1 MRPKLN
7 ASARR
12 RALIGYFVLTYLI
25 SWAIEIPLA
34 LSYQQVIAV
43 RVPFALHY
51 LASFGPLVAAV
62 IVTLAT
68 ESREGVRRLFSR
80 LIPPTPLVKAP
91 SLARSGEAP
100 SLARSGEAPSL
111 ARSGE
116 APGLARHGEAASL
129 ARRGE
134 GGRGDSSVYFLFA
147 VVAPLVLFALLV
159 AASAIVQG
167 AWPDLRSLGRPDY
180 LPEIGILPTLGLW
193 LLTFGLGEEVGWRGF
208 ALPRLQAERPAL
220 SASLLLGALWAGW
233 HLPALFYR
241 DTYIAMG
248 LLVIPMLLTVAAV
261 GSVVYTWLYNG
272 TGGNLLLLILFHG
285 LFDFFSVW
293 PAGVIGAGPVMTVC
307 MVFWAVRVFKLYGPA
322 TLCAGDRVTI

>member
-1 MRPKLN
+1 MKPIPSSSMRRY
-7 ASARR
+7 S
-12 RALIGYFVLTYLI
+12 LIAYFVLTYLI

-34 LSYQQVIAV
+34 LSYQRVIAI

-62 IVTLAT
+62 IVTRVT
-68 ESREGVRRLFSR
+68 EGWLGVGRLFR
-80 LIPPTPLVKAP
+80 GLIPPTPLSK
-91 SLARSGEAP
+91 
-100 SLARSGEAPSL
+100 
-111 ARSGE
+111 
-116 APGLARHGEAASL
+116 
-129 ARRGE
+129 
-134 GGRGDSSVYFLFA
+134 GGQRGDSSVYVLFA
-147 VVAPLVLFALLV
+147 VVSPLVLFALVV

-167 AWPDLRSLGRPDY
+167 AWPDLRSLGHPDY

-193 LLTFGLGEEVGWRGF
+193 LLTFGLGEEMGWRGF

-220 SASLLLGALWAGW
+220 SASLLLGALWACW

-248 LLVIPMLLTVAAV
+248 LMVIPMLLTVAAV

-272 TGGNLLLLILFHG
+272 TGGNLLLLVLFHG

-322 TLCAGDRVTI
+322 TLCPTEKVVA